1 MLRQA
6 NSLLFLRA
14 DKNLQDSYPVQVQ
27 LRLRQR
33 LDAATFSNVAKGSAH
48 FLKTR
53 KAAIDFWQTENYD
66 GDDKNETDVPKFGT
80 KFATNGSFL

>member
-1 MLRQA
+1 MWQKEVLI
-6 NSLLFLRA
+6 
-14 DKNLQDSYPVQVQ
+14 
-27 LRLRQR
+27 
-33 LDAATFSNVAKGSAH
+33 

-66 GDDKNETDVPKFGT
+66 GDNKNETDVPKFGT